1 MLSEVIL
8 GTTFLLFF
16 IYMGMSVFD
25 KVGKKWTRK
34 SQMDKVEERYEA
46 LRSSRREM
54 LQHYYWAKSN
64 GEREKEQGM
73 ESSIFKLD
81 DELAELKNEFDALK
95 AGQQV
100 PLKKI

>member
-1 MLSEVIL
+1 MGITNLKGHLNLIILYIINIKKMLSEVIL

-54 LQHYYWAKSN
+54 LVN
-64 GEREKEQGM
+64 
-73 ESSIFKLD
+73 FFL
-81 DELAELKNEFDALK
+81 LFFFF
-95 AGQQV
+95 
-100 PLKKI
+100 

>member
-34 SQMDKVEERYEA
+34 S
-46 LRSSRREM
+46 
-54 LQHYYWAKSN
+54 
-64 GEREKEQGM
+64 
-73 ESSIFKLD
+73 
-81 DELAELKNEFDALK
+81 
-95 AGQQV
+95 
-100 PLKKI
+100 